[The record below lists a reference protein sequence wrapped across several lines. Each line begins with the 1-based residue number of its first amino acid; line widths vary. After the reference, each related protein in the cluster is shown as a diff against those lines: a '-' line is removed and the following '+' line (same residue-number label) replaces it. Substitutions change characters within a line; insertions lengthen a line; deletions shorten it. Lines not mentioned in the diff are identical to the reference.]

1 MGGSDI
7 AAIWAWTHTGQL
19 SASTTRRR
27 ALPLHWRSMNPWC
40 TDNLELYVA
49 RCYRAETGRQIHRS
63 RLYRHRDFPHLA
75 VNPGYEIR
83 GERPL
88 RLLECKTTGYFAGQ
102 IFGQPGEVVP
112 EQDPRAVHGQ
122 LAITRRLVCDLAVLI
137 GGQDFRIYTIERDEE
152 LITALIERAHKFWCD
167 FVLAGC
173 PPPLTGR
180 EPDCHWVKDQH
191 PASTEE
197 VIYASPEMDEL
208 CKALREVSEGVKA
221 LGRTSPPRK
230 RMQSLH
236 ARCRIDEDRHRRN
249 NLALMQERHAAVQ
262 KALQG
267 MSRVLRSRRTPESR
281 TNGNRTGIC
290 AKKRICREYS
300 SLADEPAFLAGRHRE
315 KNLRGP
321 DVLCLRGPTYAYPSH
336 KTICE
341 ECGISR
347 RACIAAL
354 QELESAGFIRCIG
367 LYHRNKI
374 WEFLWHACFE
384 ESVRNTHT
392 SKRDN
397 VRDQHTTPQ
406 SVPFNRTG
414 SG

>member
-1 MGGSDI
+1 MLANPAKLQFRARSSSWVEERNTYLGGSDI
-7 AAIWAWTHTGQL
+7 AAIMGLDPYRTALGVYHEKKGLAAALEINEPMVHGQ
-19 SASTTRRR
+19 
-27 ALPLHWRSMNPWC
+27 
-40 TDNLELYVA
+40 NLELYVA

-112 EQDPRAVHGQ
+112 EQIPCAVHVAARHHPSPG
-122 LAITRRLVCDLAVLI
+122 LRPCRVDRRPRL
-137 GGQDFRIYTIERDEE
+137 QIYTIERDEE

-221 LGRTSPPRK
+221 LSEE
-230 RMQSLH
+230 Q
-236 ARCRIDEDRHRRN
+236 ARLENECKAYMRDA
-249 NLALMQERHAAVQ
+249 ALM
-262 KALQG
+262 K
-267 MSRVLRSRRTPESR
+267 
-281 TNGNRTGIC
+281 TGIGEITWRSC
-290 AKKRICREYS
+290 
-300 SLADEPAFLAGRHRE
+300 
-315 KNLRGP
+315 KNGTRPFRKHFRG
-321 DVLCLRGPTYAYPSH
+321 
-336 KTICE
+336 
-341 ECGISR
+341 
-347 RACIAAL
+347 
-354 QELESAGFIRCIG
+354 
-367 LYHRNKI
+367 
-374 WEFLWHACFE
+374 
-384 ESVRNTHT
+384 
-392 SKRDN
+392 
-397 VRDQHTTPQ
+397 
-406 SVPFNRTG
+406 
-414 SG
+414 